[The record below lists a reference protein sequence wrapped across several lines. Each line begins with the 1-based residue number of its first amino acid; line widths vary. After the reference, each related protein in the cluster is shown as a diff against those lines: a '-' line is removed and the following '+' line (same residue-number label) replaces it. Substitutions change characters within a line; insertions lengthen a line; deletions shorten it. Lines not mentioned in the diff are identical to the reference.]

1 MYGGEGK
8 KKREKEKKEKKK
20 KTREKTRLQR
30 EEEEE
35 ERKFD
40 LFESKPI
47 ISENDFS
54 SGTICLFVRR
64 TWTNDMDGGLIGDA
78 AIRNDRPSWQFYA
91 LHVYLCVNVDATVR
105 RSTRTL
111 RLCMVIRAKNSPSLI
126 ERDNRYKLNIAVKW
140 QQVR

>member
-1 MYGGEGK
+1 MCIIIHAFRCFDVWRGGEK

-30 EEEEE
+30 EEEE

-64 TWTNDMDGGLIGDA
+64 TWTNDMD
-78 AIRNDRPSWQFYA
+78 
-91 LHVYLCVNVDATVR
+91 
-105 RSTRTL
+105 
-111 RLCMVIRAKNSPSLI
+111 
-126 ERDNRYKLNIAVKW
+126 
-140 QQVR
+140 

>member
-1 MYGGEGK
+1 MCIIIHAFRCFDVWRGGK
-8 KKREKEKKEKKK
+8 KKREKGKKEKKK

-30 EEEEE
+30 EEEE

-64 TWTNDMDGGLIGDA
+64 TWTNDMD
-78 AIRNDRPSWQFYA
+78 W
-91 LHVYLCVNVDATVR
+91 
-105 RSTRTL
+105 
-111 RLCMVIRAKNSPSLI
+111 
-126 ERDNRYKLNIAVKW
+126 
-140 QQVR
+140 

>member
-1 MYGGEGK
+1 MEGREKKKGK
-8 KKREKEKKEKKK
+8 KRKRRKKK

-30 EEEEE
+30 EEEE

-64 TWTNDMDGGLIGDA
+64 TWTNDMD
-78 AIRNDRPSWQFYA
+78 
-91 LHVYLCVNVDATVR
+91 
-105 RSTRTL
+105 
-111 RLCMVIRAKNSPSLI
+111 
-126 ERDNRYKLNIAVKW
+126 
-140 QQVR
+140 

>member
-1 MYGGEGK
+1 MEGRG

-64 TWTNDMDGGLIGDA
+64 TWTNDMD
-78 AIRNDRPSWQFYA
+78 W
-91 LHVYLCVNVDATVR
+91 
-105 RSTRTL
+105 
-111 RLCMVIRAKNSPSLI
+111 
-126 ERDNRYKLNIAVKW
+126 
-140 QQVR
+140 

>member
-1 MYGGEGK
+1 MEGRG

-64 TWTNDMDGGLIGDA
+64 TWTNDMD
-78 AIRNDRPSWQFYA
+78 
-91 LHVYLCVNVDATVR
+91 
-105 RSTRTL
+105 
-111 RLCMVIRAKNSPSLI
+111 
-126 ERDNRYKLNIAVKW
+126 
-140 QQVR
+140 

>member
-1 MYGGEGK
+1 MEGRGK

-30 EEEEE
+30 EEEEEE

-78 AIRNDRPSWQFYA
+78 AIRNDRPS
-91 LHVYLCVNVDATVR
+91 
-105 RSTRTL
+105 
-111 RLCMVIRAKNSPSLI
+111 
-126 ERDNRYKLNIAVKW
+126 
-140 QQVR
+140 

>member
-1 MYGGEGK
+1 MEGREKKKGK
-8 KKREKEKKEKKK
+8 KRKRRKKK

-30 EEEEE
+30 EEEE

-78 AIRNDRPSWQFYA
+78 AIRNDRPS
-91 LHVYLCVNVDATVR
+91 
-105 RSTRTL
+105 
-111 RLCMVIRAKNSPSLI
+111 
-126 ERDNRYKLNIAVKW
+126 
-140 QQVR
+140 

>member
-30 EEEEE
+30 EEEEEE

-78 AIRNDRPSWQFYA
+78 AIRNDRPS
-91 LHVYLCVNVDATVR
+91 
-105 RSTRTL
+105 
-111 RLCMVIRAKNSPSLI
+111 
-126 ERDNRYKLNIAVKW
+126 
-140 QQVR
+140 